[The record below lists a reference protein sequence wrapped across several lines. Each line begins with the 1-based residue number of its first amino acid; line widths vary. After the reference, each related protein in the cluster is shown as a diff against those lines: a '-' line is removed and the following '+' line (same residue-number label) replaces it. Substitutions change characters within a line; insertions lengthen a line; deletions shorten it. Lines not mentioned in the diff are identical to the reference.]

1 MHSRTRPFLVRV
13 MLASML
19 PWLVV
24 PTASAQGNVIVPHP
38 PILPD
43 RPPGRVITTPLEVQY
58 QRIYADLTDGVAV
71 VEVRQTFRNPLP
83 QMVEGQYVFPLPDG
97 AAVGDFEMKIDGKVM
112 KGEVL
117 DKDAARRTYAEIV
130 RRTRDPA
137 LLEFLGNRL
146 YQTSVFPI
154 SAGAAVDVR
163 LTYTRTLDEQGGLGL
178 FEHPLRPRGGA
189 ETSSLIGE
197 LTVQVKLKS
206 TPPLT
211 SVFSPSHKCDIRRSD
226 DHEATISFEQT
237 RVRPDRDFSL
247 YYQRKDAQFGL
258 SLLTHRSPGEPGY
271 FLLRISPR
279 VEIAAEQTQPKDIAF
294 VVDTSGSMGGDKIAQ
309 ARRALK
315 FAIQSLAP
323 QDRFNILT
331 FSTDVRPFRDGL
343 VSAEADVRAAATE
356 FAEQIQA
363 AGGTNINQA
372 LLRAL
377 RDHPRDP
384 TRPYLVVFLTDGQP
398 TVDVTDPEQILRN
411 VTGANAAGPHQ
422 VRLHVLGVGSD
433 VNTHL
438 LDKLAEASRGARDYC
453 TETEDLELK
462 LSAFV
467 TRLAS
472 PVLTDLK
479 LSFGG
484 LKTHD
489 VYPRE
494 LPDLFRGNDVV
505 VLGRYEGGD
514 RHAVTLDGR
523 LLGDARQFSFDGDFS
538 AAGRSNEF
546 LPRLWANRK
555 VAYLLDEIRLR
566 GSNRELVD
574 EVIRL
579 ATRYG
584 IVTPYTSALVLED
597 ERPLAS
603 AAEQGLRAYVL
614 RADEGGGRVERA
626 RQAIGGRGAPAAASG
641 EEATIAAGDLAR
653 LRELGYIGEPEKA
666 FGLEDSTGH
675 IVLRSV
681 GDRTFVWDAE
691 HGRYIDTAWDG
702 KLAARA
708 VKAFSDEYFRL
719 LTEKPELARYLAI
732 AERVLLLLDGAA
744 IEVLPADE
752 PRPAGGP

>member
-1 MHSRTRPFLVRV
+1 MHSRSRTILVRV
-13 MLASML
+13 MLPSML
-19 PWLVV
+19 SWLAVAA
-24 PTASAQGNVIVPHP
+24 ASAQGNVIVPHP

-43 RPPGRVITTPLEVQY
+43 RPPGRVITTPLEVRY
-58 QRIYADLTDGVAV
+58 QRIYADVTDGVAV
-71 VEVRQTFRNPLP
+71 VEVKQTFRNPLRHL
-83 QMVEGQYVFPLPDG
+83 VEGQYVFPLPEG
-97 AAVGDFEMKIDGKVM
+97 AAVGDFEMKVNGKVM

-117 DKDAARRTYAEIV
+117 DKDAARRTYEEIV

-146 YQTSVFPI
+146 YQTSIFPI
-154 SAGAAVDVR
+154 SAGGEVDVR
-163 LTYTRTLDEQGGLGL
+163 LTYTRTLLEQGGLGL
-178 FEHPLRPRGGA
+178 LEHPLRPRGGS
-189 ETSSLIGE
+189 ETSALIGE

-206 TPPLT
+206 TLPLT
-211 SVFSPSHKCDIRRSD
+211 SVFSPSHKCDVRRGD
-226 DHEATISFEQT
+226 DHQAVVSFEQT
-237 RVRPDRDFSL
+237 NVRPDRDFAL

-258 SLLTHRSPGEPGY
+258 SLLTYRSPGEPGY

-279 VEIAAEQTQPKDIAF
+279 VETAAYQVQPKDIAF

-309 ARRALK
+309 TRRALR

-343 VSAEADVRAAATE
+343 VAADADVRAAAAE

-363 AGGTNINQA
+363 VGGTNINQA

-377 RDHPRDP
+377 HDNPRDP
-384 TRPYLVVFLTDGQP
+384 SRPYLIVFMTDGQP
-398 TVDVTDPEQILRN
+398 TVDVTDPEQILRSVSGQN
-411 VTGANAAGPHQ
+411 PDGSQQ
-422 VRLHVLGVGSD
+422 VRMHVLGVGSD

-467 TRLAS
+467 TRLAN
-472 PVLTDLK
+472 PVLTDLT

-484 LKTHD
+484 LKTED

-494 LPDLFRGNDVV
+494 LPDLFRGNDIV
-505 VLGRYEGGD
+505 VLGRYQNGD
-514 RHAVTLDGR
+514 RQALTLEGR
-523 LLGDARQFSFDGDFS
+523 LLGERRQFSFDGDFS
-538 AAGRSNEF
+538 QPGRANEF

-555 VAYLLDEIRLR
+555 VAYLLDEIRLH

-603 AAEQGLRAYVL
+603 GIENTIREHLRRGGEGTRL
-614 RADEGGGRVERA
+614 RVARAGR
-626 RQAIGGRGAPAAASG
+626 AIGGEGGAAAPATGADATKASAELG
-641 EEATIAAGDLAR
+641 QQLA
-653 LRELGYIGEPEKA
+653 LGYIADANDK
-666 FGLEDSTGH
+666 FGLDDAASPGL
-675 IVLRSV
+675 LRFV
-681 GDRTFVWDAE
+681 GDRAFLWDDANQ
-691 HGRYIDTAWDG
+691 RYIDTTWDG
-702 KLAARA
+702 RAAARQ
-708 VKAFSDEYFRL
+708 VQAFSDEYFRL
-719 LTEKPELARYLAI
+719 LSDKPELARYLAL
-732 AERVLLLLDGAA
+732 AEHMLLVVGGEV
-744 IEVLPADE
+744 IEIIPAE
-752 PRPAGGP
+752 KP